1 MRIGKIAGKGGGQ
14 AEFPKILLGERCLR
28 ILDRLE
34 VLGLDFLVDFPSI
47 DRDAFRGI
55 NADTDHFAI
64 HALDQQNNVVPDL
77 DGFADFS

>member
-1 MRIGKIAGKGGGQ
+1 LRIGKIAGKGGGQ
-14 AEFPKILLGERCLR
+14 AEFSEILLGERGLR

-34 VLGLDFLVDFPSI
+34 VLGLDFLVDFSSV
-47 DRDAFRGI
+47 DGDAFWSI
-55 NADTDHFAI
+55 YADTDHFAI